1 MALVSLVHDTSSTTM
16 QAPTQKDVPIPRR
29 ILVIDHDDDIRLTVC
44 DRLLQMGLDAVGE
57 DSGVSGL
64 VRIAHESNGTPFT
77 GVMLELDMPVLGGMA
92 VLQELRDRYPAMPVI
107 AMSQS
112 ILIDRLRQAVKLG
125 ATEYLVKPF
134 DSQLFRKKCLRA
146 FVYGSGGTHWPDF

>member
-1 MALVSLVHDTSSTTM
+1 
-16 QAPTQKDVPIPRR
+16 
-29 ILVIDHDDDIRLTVC
+29 
-44 DRLLQMGLDAVGE
+44 MGLDAVGE

-107 AMSQS
+107 TMSQS

-134 DSQLFRKKCLRA
+134 DSQLFRKKSLRA
-146 FVYGSGGTHWPDF
+146 FVYGSDFA